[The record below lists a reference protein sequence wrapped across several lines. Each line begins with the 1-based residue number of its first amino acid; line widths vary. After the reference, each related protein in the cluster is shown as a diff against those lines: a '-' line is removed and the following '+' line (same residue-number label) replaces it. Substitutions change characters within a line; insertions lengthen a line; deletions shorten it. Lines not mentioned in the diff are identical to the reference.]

1 MLLHAGGYAE
11 VNHGWGFRKPTCVM
25 DGAFA
30 NPPTTTLHVMDG
42 AFANPSTTM
51 MHMREVVRRE
61 GSGVDAT
68 TSRLSAM
75 APPTKMDAFNHS
87 VGVGFRTL
95 SVRAGSFDML
105 VTVVSALDDAPE
117 ALAIGGDTPGLAEE
131 FSPRGC
137 CLAFE
142 AVHATIKVEGLQ
154 APTRHGR
161 LDVTV
166 APVQTT
172 FRPLYSDT
180 PPVSTTAVGNG
191 DEVTPEYPEDAT
203 MLANLLAGFRP
214 QIPVK
219 KLVG

>member
-1 MLLHAGGYAE
+1 M
-11 VNHGWGFRKPTCVM
+11 
-25 DGAFA
+25 
-30 NPPTTTLHVMDG
+30 
-42 AFANPSTTM
+42 
-51 MHMREVVRRE
+51 
-61 GSGVDAT
+61 DAT
-68 TSRLSAM
+68 TSRLSAR
-75 APPTKMDAFNHS
+75 APPTQVDAINHS
-87 VGVGFRTL
+87 VGIRLGTL
-95 SVRAGSFDML
+95 GVRAGSFDVLM
-105 VTVVSALDDAPE
+105 TMIAALDDAPE
-117 ALAIGGDTPGLAEE
+117 AIAIGGDTPGLAEE